1 MKIHVH
7 SMSDLLSKIEAVA
20 EQQNATHVK
29 RIAVR
34 FGKNSF
40 ISPDKFRDHFSEIS
54 VGSVAEGCR
63 LVLQFVEA
71 DEDPGASDIL
81 LVAVDL
87 N

>member
-20 EQQNATHVK
+20 EQQEANHVT

-34 FGKNSF
+34 FGKESF
-40 ISPDKFRDHFSEIS
+40 ISPEKFRDHFSEIS
-54 VGSVAEGCR
+54 VGSVAEGAR
-63 LVLQFVEA
+63 LSLQFVETI
-71 DEDPGASDIL
+71 DDPEVSDIL
-81 LVAVDL
+81 LVGVEL